1 MLKEARN
8 DKKECL
14 ISLGWCF
21 FRVDDAISEISLD
34 SFRYFRSP
42 RTAKAEI

>member
-21 FRVDDAISEISLD
+21 FRVDDAKIIKKVNFKITEKL
-34 SFRYFRSP
+34 P
-42 RTAKAEI
+42 P